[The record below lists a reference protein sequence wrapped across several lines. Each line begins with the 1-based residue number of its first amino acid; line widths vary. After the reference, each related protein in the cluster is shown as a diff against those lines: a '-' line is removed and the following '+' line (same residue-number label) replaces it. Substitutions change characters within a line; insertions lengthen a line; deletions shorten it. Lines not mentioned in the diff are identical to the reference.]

1 MLKRDYQTQVCS
13 VARTLEVV
21 GERWSMLIIRS
32 VYLGVHRFEDLIDA
46 VGAHSKRADHR
57 LQRLVDDGVI
67 ERTPYQ
73 EQPKRSE
80 YRLTAKGEDL
90 WPVLVHMMRWG
101 DTYYCESAGAP
112 RLLEHTGCGGSPDE
126 HLMCDT
132 CGELLEIGSVT
143 PRRGPGRATGALG
156 ENDHADARWLRSA

>member
-13 VARTLEVV
+13 VARTLEIV

-32 VYLGVHRFEDLIDA
+32 VYLGVHRFDDLTDA
-46 VGAHSKRADHR
+46 VGATQGELATSLD
-57 LQRLVDDGVI
+57 RLVDDGVI
-67 ERTPYQ
+67 EQVSSQ
-73 EQPKRSE
+73 EQPKDSE

-132 CGELLEIGSVT
+132 CGELLGIGSVT

-156 ENDHADARWLRSA
+156 ENVHADARWLRSA

>member
-21 GERWSMLIIRS
+21 GERWSLLIIRS

-46 VGAHSKRADHR
+46 VGITRSVLTGR
-57 LQRLVDDGVI
+57 LQRLVEDGVI

-73 EQPKRSE
+73 EHPTRYE

-101 DTYYCESAGAP
+101 DTYYCEAAGAP
-112 RLLEHTGCGGSPDE
+112 RLLEHTGCGGSPNE

-156 ENDHADARWLRSA
+156 ENDHEDARWLQSA

>member
-21 GERWSMLIIRS
+21 GERWSLLIIRS

-46 VGAHSKRADHR
+46 VGAPRSVLTGR
-57 LQRLVDDGVI
+57 LQRLVEDGVI

-73 EQPKRSE
+73 QQPTRHE

-90 WPVLVHMMRWG
+90 WPILVHMMRWG
-101 DTYYCESAGAP
+101 DTYYCEAAGAP
-112 RLLEHTGCGGSPDE
+112 RLLEHTGCGGSPNE
-126 HLMCDT
+126 HLMCET

-156 ENDHADARWLRSA
+156 ENDHEDARWLQSA